1 MHRSF
6 SVLHIGSTEISGTAS
21 RYSKNRKN
29 LEKGVDNWESIW
41 YSNKAVAEV
50 KATAGCRKEVEKP
63 RKKQLTNSEG
73 YVILPKLLLSKTD
86 REFKNF
92 WKKFLTNEMKFAI
105 IAMFRRIRRV
115 PCKLNNVTKRKH
127 QTEVVLRNHNQE
139 VAKLRLSQL
148 LRFVTIKMKLWQ
160 IAL

>member
-6 SVLHIGSTEISGTAS
+6 SVLHIGSTEISGADS

-29 LEKGVDNWESIW
+29 LGKGVDICRSIW

-50 KATAGCRKEVEKP
+50 KAAAGCRKEVEKP

-115 PCKLNNVTKRKH
+115 PCKLNNVTKWKH
-127 QTEVVLRNHNQE
+127 QTETSLSACNQSCGR
-139 VAKLRLSQL
+139 VAGSQFSWKQQL
-148 LRFVTIKMKLWQ
+148 
-160 IAL
+160 